1 MSMTLPD
8 ADRRIDQ
15 LLAVLDTDIRHLEDS
30 LAVLEQLRKLIVKQD
45 HDELGRLLGSIQ
57 SESTQYRS
65 NELKRQTLRNELA
78 NLYRCEISE
87 ITLSRFENEL
97 TGEKKRQVTEKKTKL
112 RTLTTLLK
120 KEHANTQRLL
130 IECARFNRS
139 LLNGIFGM
147 ARPQSTT
154 YNAAGSTQR
163 QTDNVFMNMQF

>member
-1 MSMTLPD
+1 MNMTLPD

-15 LLAVLDTDIRHLEDS
+15 LLAVLDNDIQHLEDS
-30 LAVLEQLRKLIVKQD
+30 LAVLDRLRKLIVTQD
-45 HDELGRLLGSIQ
+45 HDALGRLLTSLQ
-57 SESTQYRS
+57 AESTQHRS
-65 NELKRQTLRNELA
+65 NEMKRQTLRKELA
-78 NLYRCEISE
+78 NLYRCEIGQ

-97 TGEKKRQVTEKKTKL
+97 TGERKQQIAEKKIKL
-112 RTLTTLLK
+112 RTLAGLLK

-147 ARPQSTT
+147 ARKQTTT

-163 QTDNVFMNMQF
+163 QTETVFMNVQF